1 MSSIKR
7 VLITGCSTG
16 IGAHLALAMARKGY
30 LVFASMRDPAA
41 GAKLVAT
48 SAREG
53 LSCEALALDVTQQT
67 SVDAAMA
74 RVFERCG
81 GVDVLV
87 NNAGVGCS
95 GPVETVTPEAA
106 QATFDV
112 NYFGAMRMIQAVV
125 PGMREQGSGAIINV
139 TSIASRFPTGG
150 SAHYTASKVALEG
163 ASECLAMEVAR
174 FNIRVALIE
183 PGIILT
189 PIFGK
194 QKIPPLPVPAYEAD
208 YRRWGA
214 FVQQRIRKR
223 TFPSAVVAAVMD
235 AIDSPT
241 PRFRY
246 PVGEDAELISAMR
259 ASVSDVEFL
268 SAASGRT
275 DDEYYDAMTQLVGT
289 DLWRSI

>member
-1 MSSIKR
+1 MSQI
-7 VLITGCSTG
+7 V
-16 IGAHLALAMARKGY
+16 
-30 LVFASMRDPAA
+30 
-41 GAKLVAT
+41 
-48 SAREG
+48 
-53 LSCEALALDVTQQT
+53 
-67 SVDAAMA
+67 
-74 RVFERCG
+74 ERCG

-95 GPVETVTPEAA
+95 GPVETVTHETA

-112 NYFGAMRMIQAVV
+112 NYFGAMRMTRAVI
-125 PGMREQGSGAIINV
+125 PGMREQGAGAIVNV

-150 SAHYTASKVALEG
+150 SAHYTASKIALEG

-194 QKIPPLPVPAYEAD
+194 QTIPPLPVPAYEAD

-223 TFPSAVVAAVMD
+223 TLPSAVVTAVMD
-235 AIDSPT
+235 AINSPM

-246 PVGEDAELISAMR
+246 PVGEDAELLSAMR
-259 ASVSDVEFL
+259 ANSSDTQLL
-268 SAASGRT
+268 SAASGT
-275 DDEYYDAMTQLVGT
+275 DDEYYDAMAQLVGT
-289 DLWRSI
+289 DLWR